1 MINKEIRK
9 LRAFGLHRSIGLVCW
24 KKKRKREIERLRWM
38 GHLDYMKLI
47 TQDERD
53 KVMRDLH
60 VKNAPKLM

>member
-1 MINKEIRK
+1 LFGLLDRKNIDRKCIKIGMINKEIRK

-47 TQDERD
+47 T
-53 KVMRDLH
+53 
-60 VKNAPKLM
+60 